1 MVIRPLGEV
10 LTQMPTT
17 TEPDVSST
25 AGPNFEVA
33 RDLTLLPHKQPA
45 WIYLHERLQ
54 ELAADC
60 QNVNHQISSLPVEL
74 HQRISPRLLQ
84 LQTNLEILAVSVYRY
99 LNRPEKA

>member
-10 LTQMPTT
+10 LTQMP
-17 TEPDVSST
+17 VSEADLVRT
-25 AGPNFEVA
+25 AGPTFAVG

-54 ELAADC
+54 KLAVDC
-60 QNVNHQISSLPVEL
+60 QNVNDQISTLPVEL
-74 HQRISPRLLQ
+74 HQRISPRLVQ

-99 LNRPEKA
+99 LNRSKQA